1 MANGEV
7 WNKDPKVGRWGYK
20 SKVGGARKSSTLQ
33 FCFGTMSSFLGS
45 PSHIIPTA
53 DNVQMDVDS
62 DSEGEQAAWEFSQ
75 AQEQL
80 CIANEARERRQEE
93 QKRKEEE
100 EKEAQ
105 WIAVMEAAAKEA
117 EEQLEREW
125 QGQLQVSTR
134 VLQKLS
140 CTNFVAQRDLEVLVM
155 MPEPLLAP
163 FTD

>member
-1 MANGEV
+1 M
-7 WNKDPKVGRWGYK
+7 
-20 SKVGGARKSSTLQ
+20 
-33 FCFGTMSSFLGS
+33 
-45 PSHIIPTA
+45 
-53 DNVQMDVDS
+53 
-62 DSEGEQAAWEFSQ
+62 
-75 AQEQL
+75 
-80 CIANEARERRQEE
+80 
-93 QKRKEEE
+93 
-100 EKEAQ
+100 Q
-105 WIAVMEAAAKEA
+105 WIAVMEAATKEA